1 MASLPLPRHKL
12 SVEQF
17 HEMGR
22 AGILREDS
30 RVELIEGELIDMAPI
45 GSLHASVV
53 NTLSMLFSQ
62 FRQIAI
68 VATQNPVTLQPYNEP
83 QPDIAL
89 LRPKPDRYRDALPS
103 AQDVLLVI
111 EVADTSLQYDRTVKL
126 SLYARHG
133 IRETWIVNLAERK
146 LEIYRQPGDGRY
158 RAKLERQAAD
168 TVSPEALPMVSVDLT
183 DVLSDAS

>member
-45 GSLHASVV
+45 GNLHASIVSA
-53 NTLSMLFSQ
+53 LSMLFSQ
-62 FRQIAI
+62 RVGDAAI
-68 VATQNPVTLQPYNEP
+68 VWPQNPLSLPPHDEP

-89 LRPKPDRYRDALPS
+89 LRPKADRYRDALPAAS
-103 AQDVLLVI
+103 DVLLVI
-111 EVADTSLQYDRTVKL
+111 EVADTSLQYDRTV
-126 SLYARHG
+126 
-133 IRETWIVNLAERK
+133 
-146 LEIYRQPGDGRY
+146 
-158 RAKLERQAAD
+158 
-168 TVSPEALPMVSVDLT
+168 
-183 DVLSDAS
+183 